1 MVPGCSPGGA
11 AAALTCP
18 QHGHSSAGS
27 SHSVTNRVIR
37 TSQACA
43 HDEPAILAPSR
54 AVPHREHCA
63 GGSAASC
70 SSGSGSRDKP
80 VPGWPGCPPR
90 LRSLRR
96 SRSETSR
103 FFRSA
108 LRRSLAPICSFELG
122 VPELLL
128 SIPRRR
134 SSSAIRSSSLRRS
147 SRSAAS
153 SARSIVFSASLASTT
168 ARSRASSSR
177 CSPASAGRPGSS
189 GTNPKPAQSQ
199 LQLQASASR
208 RVVPTNDGLIP
219 LNGHPFGSE
228 FSGDD
233 DHMANP
239 SKCCTQC
246 GNIKPL
252 SAFHRM
258 ATGRDGDRAECADCS
273 CERARRSYKPRDTG
287 LMIIVCL
294 HCGNEFE
301 YVKTS
306 GRRRLYC
313 SDRCKYQAGD
323 ATKKQRA
330 AVEIRTCTCGS
341 LDVARVGKPVCPDCR
356 KDPRDSE
363 TLRVKERRR
372 TLRLY
377 GLSETGWQELLAR
390 QGCRCAICHT
400 ADPGGRGQ
408 WMIDHDH
415 GCCPGTGSC
424 GQCVRGLLCN
434 QCNLGDYSFIAFW
447 ISPLRNSGSRRDG
460 KFSTIP

>member
-1 MVPGCSPGGA
+1 MVQNLAGMTTTWLTRASV
-11 AAALTCP
+11 AL
-18 QHGHSSAGS
+18 SA
-27 SHSVTNRVIR
+27 VT
-37 TSQACA
+37 
-43 HDEPAILAPSR
+43 
-54 AVPHREHCA
+54 
-63 GGSAASC
+63 
-70 SSGSGSRDKP
+70 
-80 VPGWPGCPPR
+80 
-90 LRSLRR
+90 
-96 SRSETSR
+96 
-103 FFRSA
+103 
-108 LRRSLAPICSFELG
+108 
-122 VPELLL
+122 
-128 SIPRRR
+128 
-134 SSSAIRSSSLRRS
+134 S
-147 SRSAAS
+147 SRS
-153 SARSIVFSASLASTT
+153 LHST
-168 ARSRASSSR
+168 
-177 CSPASAGRPGSS
+177 GWRPDV
-189 GTNPKPAQSQ
+189 T
-199 LQLQASASR
+199 
-208 RVVPTNDGLIP
+208 
-219 LNGHPFGSE
+219 
-228 FSGDD
+228 
-233 DHMANP
+233 
-239 SKCCTQC
+239 
-246 GNIKPL
+246 
-252 SAFHRM
+252 
-258 ATGRDGDRAECADCS
+258 ATGPSGDGDRAECADCS

-434 QCNLGDYSFIAFW
+434 QFNLMLGFANDQPEKLRAALAYLLKGTA
-447 ISPLRNSGSRRDG
+447 ISTNADRNA
-460 KFSTIP
+460 